1 MRTTQCV
8 RAGWVI
14 GALGACMLIA
24 GAARADVTTE
34 RPGSIL
40 IFPKVVCNG
49 TRDTVIQISNTDNM
63 PDQARCFYINGA
75 KGRTGVAQCS
85 ETDFLIDLT
94 KKQPTVWGCDGR
106 NPTGESGLGPG
117 LVPPLPSGFTGA
129 LVCAEVDASLTP
141 ISRNKLTGQATLFGP
156 SASVSKYNGIAFLGN
171 TSGGNNSD
179 NDLSLNGSEYNACPA
194 ASRVNFVTP
203 GAPDPVIA
211 GSFGPGLGNA
221 GVCLYDSFSPCTTSA
236 NCPPGSPCAYFTCFE
251 GTNNGGPCASDSD
264 CPGGSCSGPALA
276 SVTTTVTV
284 LPCNLDLNAQLP
296 TTTTI
301 QVKAWDETEQP
312 FTTAFSVTCWGNF
325 DIASAAGPG
334 PAVNSVGTQF
344 GTLELYSGA
353 GGPFVAVVE
362 TLHGD
367 SIGNSTSAA
376 TNTHVEPR
384 VCIGSSSPAVNG
396 TPCTED
402 ADCSGGT
409 CPLPSAVIRLPGA

>member
-8 RAGWVI
+8 RAGWLV
-14 GALGACMLIA
+14 GAVGACMLVA

-49 TRDTVIQISNTDNM
+49 TRDTVIQVSNTDNM
-63 PDQARCFYINGA
+63 IDQARCFYINGA
-75 KGRTGVAQCS
+75 KGRTGIAQCN
-85 ETDFLIDLT
+85 ETDFLISLT
-94 KKQPTVWGCDGR
+94 KQQPTVWNSCDGR
-106 NPTGESGLGPG
+106 NPTGKAGLGPG

-141 ISRNKLTGQATLFGP
+141 IARNKLTGQATLLGP
-156 SASVSKYNGIAFLGN
+156 GSTVSKYNGIAFLGN
-171 TSGGNNSD
+171 TSGGNNGD

-203 GAPDPVIA
+203 GAQDPIV
-211 GSFGPGLGNA
+211 SGLGNA
-221 GVCLYDSFSPCTTSA
+221 GVCINDSGVPCTTNA
-236 NCPPGSPCAYFTCFE
+236 NCPGSSCAYLTCFE
-251 GTNNGGPCASDSD
+251 GPNNGLPCASGSD
-264 CPGGSCSGPALA
+264 CPDGSCSGPALA

-312 FTTAFSVTCWGNF
+312 FTTSFPVTCWGNF
-325 DIASAAGPG
+325 DISSAAGPG
-334 PAVNSVGTQF
+334 PAVNAVGTQF
-344 GTLELYSGA
+344 GALELYSGT

-362 TLHGD
+362 TMLGD
-367 SIGNSTSAA
+367 SIGNSATAA

-384 VCIGSSSPAVNG
+384 VCVGSSSPAVNG
-396 TPCTED
+396 SPCTEN

-409 CPLPSAVIRLPGA
+409 CLLPSAVIRLPGA

>member
-14 GALGACMLIA
+14 GAVGACMLVA

-63 PDQARCFYINGA
+63 IDQARCFYINGA
-75 KGRTGVAQCS
+75 KGRNGVAQCN
-85 ETDFLIDLT
+85 ETDFLISLT
-94 KKQPTVWGCDGR
+94 KQQPTVWDCEGR
-106 NPTGESGLGPG
+106 SPTGESGLGPG
-117 LVPPLPSGFTGA
+117 LVPPLPAGFTGA

-141 ISRNKLTGQATLFGP
+141 IARNKLTGQATLFGP
-156 SASVSKYNGIAFLGN
+156 GISSSKYNGIAFPGN
-171 TSGGNNSD
+171 TSGGNNGD
-179 NDLSLNGSEYNACPA
+179 NDLTLNGGEYSACPA

-203 GAPDPVIA
+203 GAPDPIV
-211 GSFGPGLGNA
+211 SGLGNA
-221 GVCLYDSFSPCTTSA
+221 GVCINDSFSPCTTTSD
-236 NCPPGSPCAYFTCFE
+236 CAVGTCARLTCFE
-251 GTNNGGPCASDSD
+251 GSNNGGPCASDLD
-264 CPGGSCSGPALA
+264 CPGGSCNGPALA

-312 FTTAFSVTCWGNF
+312 FTTSFPVTCWGNF

-334 PAVNSVGTQF
+334 LAVNAVRTQF
-344 GTLELYSGA
+344 GTLELYSGT
-353 GGPFVAVVE
+353 GGPFLAVIE
-362 TLHGD
+362 TLRSD
-367 SIGNSTSAA
+367 SVGNSASAT

-384 VCIGSSSPAVNG
+384 VCVGSATLGVNG
-396 TPCTED
+396 SPCTAD
-402 ADCSGGT
+402 SDCSGGT